1 MSTPAAPSLFG
12 AIAAR
17 TIGDRDSIRLR
28 DFLAAEIPE
37 GVRTFVRTGLLRSLG
52 ADLDAAPHLG
62 PVLRAGG
69 SAGRVLRHT
78 LRVILP
84 DVELPRSQFLALLAE
99 AVRFHE
105 AYVVRPR
112 ATLAAFLFPAGAR
125 SVPADELLER
135 LDAAGEYPY
144 LAHLLRRSLAGS
156 AGGTVRVEE
165 FLELVDRLDGEV
177 VKRHSPAELARLAAP
192 VFALHGEGGGAEP
205 RSPVAPLLAFFGD
218 KKMEFLA
225 RYIGEICAIRGLS
238 EVTLPELEE
247 IIEGLYREAPP
258 APAEQGA
265 STGTHA
271 GLPEPEAAAP
281 SPRDDEAPT
290 VPPQGV
296 EPVPAPSPAEP
307 REEVPADRTQAGTFP
322 PPPTPP
328 PPLAR
333 LIHED
338 LKKEFVRKLFHRDP
352 QYYDSIVSALD
363 RLRTWEEASAY
374 LRDLYENNRLD
385 PLSPVVIAFTDA
397 VQQRFTGN
405 AAAGGS
411 EGGSR

>member
-12 AIAAR
+12 AIVAR

-62 PVLRAGG
+62 PLLRAGG

-84 DVELPRSQFLALLAE
+84 DVELPRSQFLALLVE

-165 FLELVDRLDGEV
+165 FLELVERLDGEV

-192 VFALHGEGGGAEP
+192 VFALHGEDGGAEP

-225 RYIGEICAIRGLS
+225 RYVGEICSIRGLS
-238 EVTLPELEE
+238 EVTLPQLEE

-258 APAEQGA
+258 APAEHGA

-271 GLPEPEAAAP
+271 GPPETEAAAP
-281 SPRDDEAPT
+281 SLRGNGAHAAPPEVVDA
-290 VPPQGV
+290 VPV
-296 EPVPAPSPAEP
+296 LSPAGP
-307 REEVPADRTQAGTFP
+307 REEIPADRTEDRT

-397 VQQRFTGN
+397 VQQRFTRN
-405 AAAGGS
+405 AAAGGP